1 MRKRNKTK
9 RKCKE
14 KELASNGDS
23 GIEAVTTP
31 SSSHDLRPS
40 STTSRESEAE
50 ALTSGYFR
58 YLFLREKR
66 LAVEAKWDHAMLR
79 RYKLQV

>member
-1 MRKRNKTK
+1 M
-9 RKCKE
+9 
-14 KELASNGDS
+14 ASNGSTQGDS

-31 SSSHDLRPS
+31 SSNYDPTLRPS

-58 YLFLREKR
+58 YIS
-66 LAVEAKWDHAMLR
+66 AISN
-79 RYKLQV
+79 